1 MGRKRVSVAI
11 VSLLEDPK
19 NYSEEFNCARA
30 TEWSKA
36 MTEEISVL
44 EANDAW
50 ELVAKPEHDKPL
62 HSKWMVKTKNHAD
75 CTLKRFKARL
85 VACGN
90 EREYDVDYVDTFSAA
105 LEGLS
110 AQIVLALS
118 RKVMTVDTNTLADLG
133 LANES
138 EVTLRLCKSLHV
150 PKQAG
155 HLWSLNIRKTLSK
168 LGLVQSYTDCSMYKR
183 GNGSDPTVG
192 GVYVDDLPVTGTSV
206 TNNQRLAILETL
218 KRFGL
223 ADANAVGTPVVNDQ
237 DNGDNSALLLGGSNG
252 TLSRPTIQKFQSLVG
267 RLLWITRCTRP
278 DIVLAEDRVTRRAHA
293 PRESDWRNAKRIMP
307 YLNGT
312 IDVKL
317 RLEVDSEVAHAAE
330 VLQ

>member
-1 MGRKRVSVAI
+1 MRTHNMGRKRVSVAI

-90 EREYDVDYVDTFSAA
+90 ERELCSRCREKYNVPARYGDVPNTYVRDEKESD
-105 LEGLS
+105 LETLLHVP
-110 AQIVLALS
+110 Q
-118 RKVMTVDTNTLADLG
+118 VMTVDTNTLADLG

-206 TNNQRLAILETL
+206 TNVDKFFE
-218 KRFGL
+218 
-223 ADANAVGTPVVNDQ
+223 DANVVDLGHVSKFLGTGVVYDELH
-237 DNGDNSALLLGGSNG
+237 GY
-252 TLSRPTIQKFQSLVG
+252 
-267 RLLWITRCTRP
+267 
-278 DIVLAEDRVTRRAHA
+278 
-293 PRESDWRNAKRIMP
+293 M
-307 YLNGT
+307 
-312 IDVKL
+312 
-317 RLEVDSEVAHAAE
+317 
-330 VLQ
+330 